1 LSAYLKIIFT
11 GPGLIA
17 TFRCYRKF
25 IKLMRPRPIFFFFST
40 CLFTL
45 ALAQENTGPIA
56 KFTFNGS
63 NARDEIG
70 GNPAKLVG
78 VNFSTD
84 RFGNENNA
92 VFVSANITSYINLGA
107 YKALKPPIGSV
118 SLWLN
123 IENAIWAGK
132 GLASNPVLLT
142 KSIDLDD
149 FYEAYSFYYEPKTN
163 KLAAVVTKDS
173 TQQMCHYSLKPIQT
187 NRWYHLVLTYN
198 DDYTAFYLNGQ
209 LQSRFPKKFRTRFL
223 DGDSVLV
230 GSTGNKKNSRYL
242 KGNVDDIE
250 FYDRVLGQD
259 EILKLYHAPD
269 PNRNKVLV
277 LWTLAGGFLF
287 IVLLLLYFLIKYR
300 IKKGIEKERQRLE
313 LHNKLLKTELR
324 VNRASMNPHF
334 LFNSLNALHN
344 FILAGENDN
353 ASDYLLK
360 FSKLIRKTLDSNMYD
375 FISLEMEI
383 DLLNRYLEIENTR
396 FEENIKYRIVTG
408 ESLVPA
414 STHIPLMMLQPFV
427 ENAVW
432 HGLLNKA
439 GEKII
444 NITFAL
450 YETDYIYCIIEDNG
464 NGRKNRQ
471 SRSSEKRSLATTFI
485 SQRLEL
491 LNKIHGLRCNLHI
504 EDKPEQQGTLVKILL
519 PILNK

>member
-1 LSAYLKIIFT
+1 MRLLIPFLFIFSGIFT
-11 GPGLIA
+11 HFP
-17 TFRCYRKF
+17 
-25 IKLMRPRPIFFFFST
+25 
-40 CLFTL
+40 
-45 ALAQENTGPIA
+45 AQEKTGPIA
-56 KFTFNGS
+56 KFTFNNS
-63 NARDEIG
+63 EAHDEIG
-70 GNPAKLVG
+70 GDTAKLVG
-78 VNFSTD
+78 VNFSSD

-92 VFVSANITSYINLGA
+92 VFISGNIASYINLGTD
-107 YKALKPPIGSV
+107 KALKPITGSI
-118 SLWLN
+118 SLWVT
-123 IENAIWAGK
+123 IENAIWSGT
-132 GLASNPVLLT
+132 GIEVNPVLLT
-142 KSIDLDD
+142 KSILSDD
-149 FYEAYSFYYEPKTN
+149 FYEAYSFYFEHKTN
-163 KLAAVVTKDS
+163 KLSVVVTKDS
-173 TQQMCHYSLKPIQT
+173 TLQVCQYSIKPIRT
-187 NRWYHLVLTYN
+187 NRWYHMVLAYN
-198 DDYTAFYLNGQ
+198 DDSTAFYLNGQ
-209 LQSRFPKKFRTRFL
+209 LQSRFPKKFKTQFL
-223 DGDSVLV
+223 EGDSVLV

-242 KGNVDDIE
+242 KASVDDIE
-250 FYDRVLGQD
+250 FYDRVLDPD
-259 EILKLYHAPD
+259 EILKLYYAPD
-269 PNRNKVLV
+269 PNRNKVILMSS
-277 LWTLAGGFLF
+277 LAGVFLF
-287 IVLLLLYFLIKYR
+287 GALLLLYFLIKYR

-344 FILAGENDN
+344 FILAGENDH

-383 DLLNRYLEIENTR
+383 ELLDRYLEIENTR

-408 ESLVPA
+408 ESLTPA

-444 NITFAL
+444 NISFSL

-464 NGRKNRQ
+464 SGRKNIQ
-471 SRSSEKRSLATTFI
+471 NRSSEKRSLATTFI

-491 LNKIHGLRCNLHI
+491 LNKIHGLKCTLQI
-504 EDKPEQQGTLVKILL
+504 EDKPGQQGTIVKILL